1 MLQKCNT
8 PVGVD
13 IWTEPCYYTHT
24 MQKKYTVKQ
33 TVTYYA
39 EIEADTAE
47 DALWTA
53 EQEGRIEVE
62 AEAVEGDWE
71 IVA

>member
-1 MLQKCNT
+1 
-8 PVGVD
+8 
-13 IWTEPCYYTHT
+13 
-24 MQKKYTVKQ
+24 MQKKYIVKQ

-62 AEAVEGDWE
+62 AEAIESDWE
-71 IVA
+71 VVA

>member
-1 MLQKCNT
+1 L
-8 PVGVD
+8 VD
-13 IWTEPCYYTHT
+13 IWLAGCYYTHT

-62 AEAVEGDWE
+62 VEAVESDWE